1 MELTAIKVRARQRL
15 AAIPLRKT
23 LESGGFSKFITGD
36 VECRGKKKDNL
47 LMVVPETSDQ
57 LNEAS
62 RLLDLA
68 KLEKGIE
75 YRKLCQEPDRNNCN
89 STPMSPNHSP

>member
-1 MELTAIKVRARQRL
+1 MAIKVRARQHL

-23 LESGGFSKFITGD
+23 LESGGLSKFSTGD
-36 VECRGKKKDNL
+36 VERREKKKDNL
-47 LMVVPETSDQ
+47 LAVMPETSDQ

-62 RLLDLA
+62 RLLDMA

-75 YRKLCQEPDRNNCN
+75 YRKLCQVPNHNSCNN
-89 STPMSPNHSP
+89 TLTSPNLSPL